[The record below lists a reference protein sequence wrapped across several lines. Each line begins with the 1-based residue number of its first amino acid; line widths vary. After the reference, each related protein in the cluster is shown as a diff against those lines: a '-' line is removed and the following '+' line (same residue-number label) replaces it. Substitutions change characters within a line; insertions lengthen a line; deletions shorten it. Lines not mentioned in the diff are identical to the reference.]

1 MTLFLDYIS
10 SLEYWRT
17 RSLPKGNPHPAAPS
31 QRASHQ
37 PKQDTARQ
45 NCDLAVMRL
54 YKEAAC
60 NTEHVDL
67 EIELAILKEEV
78 PNLTFPCHLLL
89 PDASARRSS
98 KDVICHVASPNRL
111 PSRSFAAISNNVF
124 VCSPELCFARAGITY
139 NKMQLA
145 QLGFELCGTYRLG
158 HFTNGTEPNQL
169 KTAASKLTSAKAL
182 DRFARLYSGKGCK
195 AAKDVSRRILDSS
208 ASPMESLLALAL
220 SLPASQG
227 GYGLPK
233 PLLNKQIST
242 VTAPLHSA
250 FGNSF
255 YCDLYWPDAKLDV
268 EYDSELFHSG
278 ATKIGHDARRR
289 NSLCAMGVSV
299 ITATKSSVTNRHGL
313 DQLASQI
320 ARKLHVRLQLKRVNR
335 DRQRELLDAFLHPG
349 S

>member
-17 RSLPKGNPHPAAPS
+17 CSLPKGNPHPAAQS
-31 QRASHQ
+31 QKVSHQ

-45 NCDLAVMRL
+45 NCDVAVMRL
-54 YKEAAC
+54 YKEAAR
-60 NTEHVDL
+60 NTEHVAL
-67 EIELAILKEEV
+67 KTELATLKEEI

-111 PSRSFAAISNNVF
+111 PSRSFAAVSNNVF
-124 VCSPELCFARAGITY
+124 VCSL
-139 NKMQLA
+139 
-145 QLGFELCGTYRLG
+145 ELCGTYRLG

-195 AAKDVSRRILDSS
+195 AAKDVSRRIIDSS

-242 VTAPLHSA
+242 ATAPLHSA

-278 ATKIGHDARRR
+278 AMKIEHDARRR